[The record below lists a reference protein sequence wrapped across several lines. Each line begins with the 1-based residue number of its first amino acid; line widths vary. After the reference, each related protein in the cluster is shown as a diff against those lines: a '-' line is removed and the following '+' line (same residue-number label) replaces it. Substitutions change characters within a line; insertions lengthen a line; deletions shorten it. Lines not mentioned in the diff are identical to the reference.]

1 MHFTSESK
9 YSISLLIRIIDI
21 TKARTVKMK
30 SMYENLL
37 LSISYEIIFLMGEMV
52 MYFIG

>member
-1 MHFTSESK
+1 
-9 YSISLLIRIIDI
+9 
-21 TKARTVKMK
+21 
-30 SMYENLL
+30 MYENLL